1 MSTSNAIELSWLV
14 PNFSAFSFI
23 PNSAEELSTLF
34 IVFLIF
40 ICAIFSL
47 RFTYYYLETQR
58 NLKWL
63 LSKLKGVD
71 KSNFAQKREE
81 LYLAAIQNKDKAI
94 GHLWLEFNETLVEI
108 RKDDQILIK
117 NTLDAGHFFNSHNL
131 AKEVTENRLIA
142 AVPGFLTAVG
152 VIGTFVGLQIGL
164 SELKLGADA
173 TVEVMKGGIAGVVD
187 GAKIAFLT
195 SVWGVAL
202 SVIFNFGEKY
212 FEQRVRN
219 RIRIIEGQID
229 KIFPRVRPEDQLQAI
244 AESSQESRE
253 TLQGLAEQIGIK
265 MQEALVTA
273 TQGIQNSL
281 EQSLTNIM
289 APAINK
295 LVSETSD
302 GNQKALDGLIT
313 KFMDGMGAEG
323 QNQRKAL
330 DEVADRVN
338 QSVSNMEHT
347 LKQFVSDLQVT
358 QANSGEREKKLIAD
372 ISNQV
377 NAITSQTQ
385 NIQTKLT
392 ELIESQV
399 KNMATQF
406 EAREKAASQRE
417 QELVNKIKEQVS
429 ELVINSRTQGETL
442 TKFVKSQLDGLQ
454 SSFAEREKRSLEM
467 ENERNSR
474 IETQSKAI
482 SDASAELLQTVS
494 STIAKHLQASEALIS
509 QGQSLQ
515 NSINAAT
522 DAGAKS
528 AVALKESATELRV
541 SADSI
546 RTVGAQMSDATLK
559 LSNTIT
565 TAVSSSAEIAKQ
577 NYTASEQIEKLRN
590 QLNSDVE
597 QFNQLAIKLTGLVS
611 SAEST
616 FSELKSSHREFIDDL
631 GAQVNK
637 LSQDV
642 QTSLQDYAKTA
653 NSQTAEHL
661 KVWSTSVTE
670 YATSM
675 TSAVRALNNI
685 VDSIETKLAS

>member
-1 MSTSNAIELSWLV
+1 M
-14 PNFSAFSFI
+14 
-23 PNSAEELSTLF
+23 
-34 IVFLIF
+34 
-40 ICAIFSL
+40 
-47 RFTYYYLETQR
+47 
-58 NLKWL
+58 
-63 LSKLKGVD
+63 
-71 KSNFAQKREE
+71 
-81 LYLAAIQNKDKAI
+81 
-94 GHLWLEFNETLVEI
+94 
-108 RKDDQILIK
+108 RKDEQILIK

-202 SVIFNFGEKY
+202 SVLFNFGEK
-212 FEQRVRN
+212 FLEQRVRN
-219 RIRIIEGQID
+219 RIRIIEGQVD

-253 TLQGLAEQIGIK
+253 TLQGLAEQIGKK

-392 ELIESQV
+392 ELIDSQV
-399 KNMATQF
+399 QNMATQF

-417 QELVNKIKEQVS
+417 QELVDKIKEQVN

-442 TKFVKSQLDGLQ
+442 TNFVKNQLDGLQ
-454 SSFAEREKRSLEM
+454 SSFADREKRALEM

-482 SDASAELLQTVS
+482 SDASTELLQTVS

-522 DAGAKS
+522 TAGAQS

-546 RTVGAQMSDATLK
+546 RAVGTQMSDATVK
-559 LSNTIT
+559 LSNSIT
-565 TAVSSSAEIAKQ
+565 NAVSSSADLAKQ
-577 NYTASEQIEKLRN
+577 NHSVSEQIEKLRN
-590 QLNSDVE
+590 QLNADVE
-597 QFNQLAIKLTGLVS
+597 QFNQLAVKLTSLVN
-611 SAEST
+611 SAENT
-616 FSELKSSHREFIDDL
+616 FGELKNSHREFIDDL

>member
-1 MSTSNAIELSWLV
+1 MSTSNAIELSWLA
-14 PNFSAFSFI
+14 PNFREFSFI
-23 PNSAEELSTLF
+23 PNSAEELSTFF

-47 RFTYYYLETQR
+47 RFAYYYLETQK

-71 KSNFAQKREE
+71 KNNFAQKREE

-94 GHLWLEFNETLVEI
+94 GHLWLEFNETLVEM
-108 RKDDQILIK
+108 RKDDQIVIK

-202 SVIFNFGEKY
+202 SVIFNFGEK
-212 FEQRVRN
+212 FLEQRVRN
-219 RIRIIEGQID
+219 RIRIIEGQVD

-295 LVSETSD
+295 LVNETSD

-323 QNQRKAL
+323 QEQRKAL
-330 DEVADRVN
+330 DEVSARVN
-338 QSVSNMEHT
+338 ESVSNMEVT
-347 LKQFVSDLQVT
+347 LKQFVNDLQQS
-358 QANSGEREKKLIAD
+358 QANSGEREKALIAD

-377 NAITSQTQ
+377 NSITSQTQ
-385 NIQTKLT
+385 NIQTTLT
-392 ELIESQV
+392 ELIDSQV
-399 KNMATQF
+399 QNMATQF
-406 EAREKAASQRE
+406 EQREKAASQRE
-417 QELVNKIKEQVS
+417 QELVDKIKEQVN

-442 TKFVKSQLDGLQ
+442 ANFVKSQLDGLQ
-454 SSFAEREKRSLEM
+454 SSFAEREKRALDM

-474 IETQSKAI
+474 IEMQSKAI
-482 SDASAELLQTVS
+482 SDASADLMQSVS
-494 STIAKHLQASEALIS
+494 ATIAKHLQASDALIS

-522 DAGAKS
+522 EAGAKS

-577 NYTASEQIEKLRN
+577 NHTASEQIEKLRN

-597 QFNQLAIKLTGLVS
+597 QFNQLAVKLTGLVS

-616 FSELKSSHREFIDDL
+616 FGELKSSHREFIDEL
-631 GAQVNK
+631 GLQVNK

-661 KVWSTSVTE
+661 KVWSNSVTE

>member
-14 PNFSAFSFI
+14 PNFKAFSFI
-23 PNSAEELSTLF
+23 PNSAEELSTFF

-47 RFTYYYLETQR
+47 RFVYYYLETQR

-71 KSNFAQKREE
+71 KSNFVQKRDE
-81 LYLAAIQNKDKAI
+81 LYLAALENKDKAI
-94 GHLWLEFNETLVEI
+94 GHLWLEFNETLVEV
-108 RKDDQILIK
+108 RRGEQVLIK

-202 SVIFNFGEKY
+202 SVLFNFGEK
-212 FEQRVRN
+212 FLEQRVRN
-219 RIRIIEGQID
+219 RIRIIEGQVD

-244 AESSQESRE
+244 AESSQQSRE
-253 TLQGLAEQIGIK
+253 TLQGLAEQIGKK

-295 LVSETSD
+295 LVSETND
-302 GNQKALDGLIT
+302 GNQKALEGLIG

-330 DEVADRVN
+330 DEVSARVN
-338 QSVSNMEHT
+338 QSVSNMETT
-347 LKQFVSDLQVT
+347 LKQFVNDLQKS
-358 QANSGEREKKLIAD
+358 QANSGEREKTLIAE

-392 ELIESQV
+392 ELIDSQV
-399 KNMATQF
+399 QNMATQF

-417 QELVNKIKEQVS
+417 QELVDKIKEQVN

-442 TKFVKSQLDGLQ
+442 ANFVKSQLDGLQ
-454 SSFAEREKRSLEM
+454 SSFAEREKRALDM
-467 ENERNSR
+467 ETERNSR
-474 IETQSKAI
+474 IEMQSKAI
-482 SDASAELLQTVS
+482 SDASADLMQTVS

-522 DAGAKS
+522 EAGAKS

-546 RTVGAQMSDATLK
+546 RTVGTQMSDATLK
-559 LSNTIT
+559 LSHTIT
-565 TAVSSSAEIAKQ
+565 NAVSSSTDLAKQ
-577 NYTASEQIEKLRN
+577 NHSVSEQIEKLRN
-590 QLNSDVE
+590 QLNADVE
-597 QFNQLAIKLTGLVS
+597 QFNQLAAKLTSLVS
-611 SAEST
+611 SAENT
-616 FSELKSSHREFIDDL
+616 FGELKRSHSEFIDDL
-631 GAQVNK
+631 GIQVNK

-642 QTSLQDYAKTA
+642 QTSLQEYAKTA
-653 NSQTAEHL
+653 NTQTADHL
-661 KVWSTSVTE
+661 RVWSNSVTE